1 MPKYNVK
8 LERTITREVFG
19 KLLDRVDQVDRC
31 GYSPDFVKSLMV
43 ALYYSGFR
51 ISEWIGAIPH
61 KVVLKNG
68 GHHYTARFPA
78 LVREQMWLDHNLLF
92 VQQVARKNGHR
103 EAPIQI
109 PIDMPFVD
117 LLVSRWQA
125 TPLGKPVFPIS
136 TPTWYRIIKRIDPK
150 LYNHFFIMN
159 RLTKQASDPEISM
172 IEQEDWSGKSPVTI
186 AKYRAHAGRDTRH
199 AGERLKLEA

>member
-1 MPKYNVK
+1 
-8 LERTITREVFG
+8 
-19 KLLDRVDQVDRC
+19 
-31 GYSPDFVKSLMV
+31 
-43 ALYYSGFR
+43 
-51 ISEWIGAIPH
+51 
-61 KVVLKNG
+61 
-68 GHHYTARFPA
+68 
-78 LVREQMWLDHNLLF
+78 
-92 VQQVARKNGHR
+92 VARKNGHR

-117 LLVSRWQA
+117 LLVNRWQA